1 MKEILWVMEKA
12 MTLTGNSVITA
23 SVGCSTELVDRGFSA
38 AAAVVKC
45 CGNSSYTTLFITDI
59 KIVAKGC
66 DYCHLFP

>member
-1 MKEILWVMEKA
+1 

-45 CGNSSYTTLFITDI
+45 GKTRNATLFITDI